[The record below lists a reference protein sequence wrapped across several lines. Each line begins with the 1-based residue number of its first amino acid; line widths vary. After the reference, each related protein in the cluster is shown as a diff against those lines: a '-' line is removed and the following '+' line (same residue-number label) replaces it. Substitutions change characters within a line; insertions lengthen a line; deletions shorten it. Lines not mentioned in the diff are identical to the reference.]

1 METKHGNEQKT
12 AVALSEFLGTMFLSL
27 TANILWTDGNLSFFL
42 ILTMGCCLFV
52 LYNIFGPISNGHFNP
67 AVSVAVYLSLALNV
81 HNSAML
87 MIILLSQL
95 CGALVGMLLSRT
107 LRL

>member
-1 METKHGNEQKT
+1 METKHGNEQKA

-27 TANILWTDGNLSFFL
+27 TANILWTQANLDYTL
-42 ILTMGCCLFV
+42 LVTMGCCLFV

-67 AVSVAVYLSLALNV
+67 AVTLAVYLSLALNV
-81 HNSAML
+81 HNSA
-87 MIILLSQL
+87 ILFMVLLAQLS
-95 CGALVGMLLSRT
+95 GAIVGMLLSRM